1 MIKEIALRI
10 NGMEVQAPG
19 GVPTGGTNTGSKIIS
34 VGVTV
39 LFIVAILLALLFLLW
54 GGIDWIMSEG
64 DKNKVHAAREKIV
77 YSIVGIVVVLLS
89 FFIVSLVSGILG
101 VKPF

>member
-10 NGMEVQAPG
+10 NGTEIQAPG
-19 GVPTGGTNTGSKIIS
+19 GIPTGGANTGGKIIS
-34 VGVTV
+34 VGITT
-39 LFIVAILLALLFLLW
+39 LFIIAILLALLFLLW

-64 DKNKVHAAREKIV
+64 DKNKVHSAREKIV
-77 YSIVGIVVVLLS
+77 YSIVGLVVVLLS
-89 FFIVSLVSGILG
+89 FFIVSLVSGVLG

>member
-1 MIKEIALRI
+1 MKQLALTI
-10 NGMEVQAPG
+10 NGQEIQAPG
-19 GVPTGGTNTGSKIIS
+19 GVPVGGANVGGKIIS
-34 VGVTV
+34 VGIAT

-89 FFIVSLVSGILG
+89 FFIVSLVSGVLG
-101 VKPF
+101 VKIF